1 MSEPTQEHMAALN
14 HLIGVCDKIGVRS
27 DRHMGMV
34 DEVAVSARALKLI
47 VEMAR
52 TSASSSRRIADEK
65 AADYDAI
72 VRLLH
77 RGFKGG

>member
-1 MSEPTQEHMAALN
+1 MSEQTQESLAALN
-14 HLIGVCDKIGVRS
+14 HLIAQCDKLS
-27 DRHMGMV
+27 DGRC
-34 DEVAVSARALKLI
+34 EAAAVNVRALKLV

-52 TSASSSRRIADEK
+52 TSASAKRQIADEK